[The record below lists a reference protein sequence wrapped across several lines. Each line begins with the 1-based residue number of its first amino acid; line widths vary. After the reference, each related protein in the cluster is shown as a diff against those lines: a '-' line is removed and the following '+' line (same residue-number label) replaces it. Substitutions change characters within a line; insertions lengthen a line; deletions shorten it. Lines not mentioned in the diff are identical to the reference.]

1 MPFLIA
7 KADAAYDRVVDALFL
22 GSLWT
27 VCKAARA
34 AGRRGG
40 LIRAGSAWALRAI
53 GSSPSG
59 THALTAVAGL
69 VLQQISPF
77 WP

>member
-7 KADAAYDRVVDALFL
+7 KADAAYEQMVDALFQ
-22 GSLWT
+22 GSVWT

-40 LIRAGSAWALRAI
+40 LVRAGSAWALRAI
-53 GSSPSG
+53 GSSPSA
-59 THALTAVAGL
+59 TYAVTAVTGF

-77 WP
+77 